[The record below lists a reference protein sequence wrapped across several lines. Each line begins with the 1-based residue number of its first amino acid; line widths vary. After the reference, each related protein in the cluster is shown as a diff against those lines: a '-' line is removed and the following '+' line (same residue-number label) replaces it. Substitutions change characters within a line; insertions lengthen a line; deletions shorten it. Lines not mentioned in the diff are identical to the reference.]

1 MSVKAKKVLKI
12 ILIILLVAVLIVGG
26 YVAYVMIDYHRI
38 EDNQA
43 LQINDVTSESA
54 LVDQEYKAISYNI
67 GFAAYTPDFGFF
79 MDGGTK
85 SRANSEES
93 VKNVIDGIGDF
104 LKSENPDIILVEEV
118 DKKATRSYHY
128 DQEKALRGKLNGYD
142 SMFTVNFDS
151 PYLFYPITKPHGKS
165 YAGMLTLS
173 KFNIES
179 GLRRSLPIENG
190 FMKFVDLDR
199 CYSVSRITVENGKEF
214 VLYTLHL
221 SAYTS
226 DGTIATDQLEMLIS
240 DMQAEYE
247 KGNYCIAGGDFNK
260 DLLGDSGKIFGI
272 DGTNYTWAQPVDSK
286 LFDGTNLKIVAP
298 YNEKNPIPS
307 CRNADGPYNNKQFVL
322 TVDGFIVSDN
332 VTVTNSDVYDLQF
345 KYSDHNPVYMTFK
358 LNK

>member
-1 MSVKAKKVLKI
+1 MNKPLKI
-12 ILIILLVAVLIVGG
+12 ILLVLAALVLLVVGYLAYVLI
-26 YVAYVMIDYHRI
+26 DYRRLGDMDL
-38 EDNQA
+38 EVDRQV
-43 LQINDVTSESA
+43 LQPAETGR
-54 LVDQEYKAISYNI
+54 EYHLLSYNI
-67 GFAAYTPDFGFF
+67 GFGAYEPDYGFF
-79 MDGGTK
+79 MDGGTQ

-93 VKNVIDGIGDF
+93 VKSVIDGIGDF
-104 LKSENPDIILVEEV
+104 LKSENPDIILIEEV

-128 DQEKALRGKLNGYD
+128 DQEEALRGKLDEYD

-199 CYSVSRITVENGKEF
+199 CYSVSRITVENGKEL

-226 DGTIATDQLEMLIS
+226 DGTIATDQLKMLIS

-260 DLLGDSGKIFGI
+260 DLLGDSGKICLL
-272 DGTNYTWAQPVDSK
+272 YTS
-286 LFDGTNLKIVAP
+286 
-298 YNEKNPIPS
+298 PS
-307 CRNADGPYNNKQFVL
+307 PRD
-322 TVDGFIVSDN
+322 
-332 VTVTNSDVYDLQF
+332 
-345 KYSDHNPVYMTFK
+345 
-358 LNK
+358 